1 MKGLYL
7 TVRTCCISLPIRLKD
22 SKQRKTDAM
31 PSFTTKDLHLVHLK
45 IHVVR
50 FKNRYRA
57 HATWEFFMR
66 MTEKRSQTFSYLLVC
81 VKDLL

>member
-1 MKGLYL
+1 
-7 TVRTCCISLPIRLKD
+7 
-22 SKQRKTDAM
+22 M